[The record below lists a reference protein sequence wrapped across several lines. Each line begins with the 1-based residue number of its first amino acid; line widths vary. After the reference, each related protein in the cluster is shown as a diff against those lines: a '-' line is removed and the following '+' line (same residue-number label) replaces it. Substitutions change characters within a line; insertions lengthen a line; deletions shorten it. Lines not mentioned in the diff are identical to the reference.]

1 MDAGLMD
8 KFVEFTNNSD
18 CSPPNFSAPG
28 LVMDYY
34 DGNTVTGLWNYAQ
47 HYAMSDNFFDTEFGP
62 STPGALNLVSGQTGG
77 ATPLNAAGQVVN
89 PASGVGSQNAGGSA
103 RSSETPTRSTTA
115 APTTAIPR
123 SR

>member
-1 MDAGLMD
+1 
-8 KFVEFTNNSD
+8 
-18 CSPPNFSAPG
+18 
-28 LVMDYY
+28 MDYY